1 MTLDR
6 AFQCY
11 SLRTRLQTRNQSGS
25 CYEDH
30 VEEQMG
36 WDRTELTSHILAMA
50 LDGHVCG
57 LVSLH
62 LHRPSVKKVLR
73 EPASVAL
80 SQAPGA

>member
-11 SLRTRLQTRNQSGS
+11 GLHTRLQNRNQAGS

-36 WDRTELTSHILAMA
+36 WHRTWLTSHVLAIA
-50 LDGHVCG
+50 LDEHVYG

-62 LHRPSVKKVLR
+62 LHRPSMKKVPR

-80 SQAPGA
+80 GQDPGA